1 MQLSGL
7 GKRVLQ
13 LLEDEIGAERA
24 KTCEIIERQDAA
36 FPIEVRVADQRII
49 INQQELLEGAPIAR
63 GSVRRF
69 FSAKS

>member
-13 LLEDEIGAERA
+13 LLEDEIGTERA
-24 KTCEIIERQDAA
+24 KRCEVIEHQDAA
-36 FPIEVRVADQRII
+36 FPIEVRVADQRILI
-49 INQQELLEGAPIAR
+49 TQQELLEGTPIAR

-69 FSAKS
+69 VDSES